1 MLRLAIVLENVI
13 PRVLGWVP
21 ISWRRTIIERPDKPS
36 RVTTLAHNLLN
47 RMPPGESQVY
57 ECQGPLGIL
66 FRMPSLAL
74 SVQYAV
80 VNPAPN
86 NRRMWMR

>member
-1 MLRLAIVLENVI
+1 
-13 PRVLGWVP
+13 
-21 ISWRRTIIERPDKPS
+21 
-36 RVTTLAHNLLN
+36 
-47 RMPPGESQVY
+47 MPPGESQVY